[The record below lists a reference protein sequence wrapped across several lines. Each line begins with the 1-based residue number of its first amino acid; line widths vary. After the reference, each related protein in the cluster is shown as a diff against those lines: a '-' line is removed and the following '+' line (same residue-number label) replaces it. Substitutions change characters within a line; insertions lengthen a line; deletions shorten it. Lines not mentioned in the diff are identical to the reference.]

1 MCGRRVWCHMPF
13 CATLTSTTTSC
24 QYFVKISQVSSRKS
38 SFCKMNYSQA
48 DYGLKMTIRPPGKI
62 LCLSFFI
69 RISAYRRLS
78 QSLSLSSSSRNEVLD
93 SVNQQNSAPKLQ
105 TTSVWLQRQQKIKK
119 VKVLFQLFVKRA
131 SARCWR
137 RCMFRAIRNRNSG
150 YTV

>member
-13 CATLTSTTTSC
+13 CTTLTSTTTSC
-24 QYFVKISQVSSRKS
+24 QYFAKISQVSSRKS

-48 DYGLKMTIRPPGKI
+48 DYGLEMTIRPPGKI
-62 LCLSFFI
+62 LCLIFFI

-105 TTSVWLQRQQKIKK
+105 TTSVRLQRQQKIKK
-119 VKVLFQLFVKRA
+119 GQGIV
-131 SARCWR
+131 SALREAGLSKILKK
-137 RCMFRAIRNRNSG
+137 MHVSG
-150 YTV
+150 N